1 LIQGK
6 LVKPTPALL
15 VIYVGVLIADF
26 ILYLFGR
33 TYCRLAVCHKWFQ
46 RFLTPERLTALE
58 AKFKGKGVFL
68 IIFGRHFIGLRV
80 QIFLVSGI
88 MRMHPLKFLLAD
100 ALTVTATIALMV
112 SIGYVGGHS
121 LKDIGIDTSK
131 LVYVVI
137 FLFISFSAGYLVLK
151 HIKRKKEFS

>member
-1 LIQGK
+1 
-6 LVKPTPALL
+6 
-15 VIYVGVLIADF
+15 
-26 ILYLFGR
+26 
-33 TYCRLAVCHKWFQ
+33 
-46 RFLTPERLTALE
+46 
-58 AKFKGKGVFL
+58 
-68 IIFGRHFIGLRV
+68 
-80 QIFLVSGI
+80 